1 MGRTISMGTLVTRCK
16 QRCDL
21 ENAGNPSDSE
31 WKSYISQVYAEL
43 YSIIAETGMRHFESE
58 SNIVTTGV
66 ASYAL
71 PSDHLSTIGVDY
83 LVNALTDQR
92 ERLVELMIQE
102 RNILRGISGGS
113 YSRAYSVVG
122 SNVVLFPTPPTG
134 QTYKLIYV
142 AQPSDLS
149 AAADATLLEMATP
162 EGEQFL
168 IWGVAVLV
176 LHKLQRDMTG
186 AIAERE
192 RCREA
197 VYNWAVLRALHNPR
211 RRIVEADP
219 YLDAE
224 MDAADYWGRG

>member
-1 MGRTISMGTLVTRCK
+1 MGRTISLGTLVTRCK

-21 ENAGNPSDSE
+21 ENAGNPGDPE

-43 YSIIAETGMRHFESE
+43 FSIIAETGMRHFETE
-58 SNIVTTGV
+58 SNIVTTGG

-83 LVNALTDQR
+83 LVNASTDER
-92 ERLVELMIQE
+92 RRLVETMIQE
-102 RNILRGISGGS
+102 RNLMRGAPGSSEARS
-113 YSRAYSVVG
+113 YSIVG
-122 SNVVLFPTPPTG
+122 TNVVLGPTPPAG

-142 AQPSDLS
+142 SQPADLS
-149 AAADATLLEMATP
+149 AAADGTLLEMATP

-168 IWGVAVLV
+168 IWGVSVLV

-186 AIAERE
+186 AISERE
-192 RCREA
+192 RCRES
-197 VYNWAVLRALHNPR
+197 VYNWAVLRALVNPR
-211 RRIVEADP
+211 RRIVENDP
-219 YLDAE
+219 FYESE